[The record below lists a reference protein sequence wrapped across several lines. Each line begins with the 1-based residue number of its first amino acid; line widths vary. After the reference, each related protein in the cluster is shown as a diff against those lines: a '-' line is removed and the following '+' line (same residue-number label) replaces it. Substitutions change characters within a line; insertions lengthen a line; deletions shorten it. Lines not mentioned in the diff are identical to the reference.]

1 MKYRIEM
8 APLAGRWIVALK
20 DSDTSAVVKTMKV
33 NAMAAEMMRGLSSG
47 LSPEDLA
54 DSISRKYGVSREI
67 VSRDLEPIRNMI
79 E

>member
-8 APLAGRWIVALK
+8 APLADRWIVALK
-20 DSDTSAVVKTMKV
+20 APDTGVLVKTMKV
-33 NAMAAEMMRGLSSG
+33 NAMAAEMIRGLSSG

-54 DSISRKYGVSREI
+54 YSISRKYGVSREI

>member
-20 DSDTSAVVKTMKV
+20 DPDTGALVKTMKV
-33 NAMAAEMMRGLSSG
+33 NAMAAEMMQGLSSG